1 MCWTSAWSDCRR
13 FQADQACASKVAWQ
27 EEWSHAPRPP
37 PRLPHVRSSASR
49 APPTP
54 RARGAGSACSS
65 EDPGCGA
72 GESLSASPPAAG
84 WDRRTRST
92 PSPTSPPPRA
102 PAGSAPWSPLVM
114 STRRRSTTWSSS
126 SSRTRSLPPQWQI
139 YLDEKTYMMWLPG
152 SSLRLWSLFG
162 WLLLSGYPDPSLY
175 WRPQQSFNV
184 KRFVTTGSVLCRNHK
199 VCEIPQIA
207 HCLPMVKLEAGG
219 KFVSCLNFHR
229 VLYVISPTKTFI
241 ETYLP

>member
-1 MCWTSAWSDCRR
+1 ML
-13 FQADQACASKVAWQ
+13 AWQ
-27 EEWSHAPRPP
+27 EEWSHAPRRP

-65 EDPGCGA
+65 DDPGCGE
-72 GESLSASPPAAG
+72 GESLSVSPPPG
-84 WDRRTRST
+84 WVTRTRST

-126 SSRTRSLPPQWQI
+126 SSRTRFLPPQWQI
-139 YLDEKTYMMWLPG
+139 YLDKKTCMMCLPG
-152 SSLRLWSLFG
+152 YSLRLWSLFV
-162 WLLLSGYPDPSLY
+162 WVIVPIRISRSLIY
-175 WRPQQSFNV
+175 WRPHQSFNV
-184 KRFVTTGSVLCRNHK
+184 KRSLTTGSVLCGNHK
-199 VCEIPQIA
+199 VCEIPQIV
-207 HCLPMVKLEAGG
+207 HCMPMVTLEADG

-229 VLYVISPTKTFI
+229 FWLVNEISPQKT
-241 ETYLP
+241 L